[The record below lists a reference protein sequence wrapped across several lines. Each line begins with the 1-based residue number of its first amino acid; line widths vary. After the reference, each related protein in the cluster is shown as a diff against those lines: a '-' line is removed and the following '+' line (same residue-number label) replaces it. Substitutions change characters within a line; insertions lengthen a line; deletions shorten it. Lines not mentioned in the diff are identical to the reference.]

1 MKLIN
6 RIFLLSLL
14 IFYLVNGDDFH
25 NGLSK
30 SSILPSV
37 MNSLIINS
45 QPSTKIIKGNITETR
60 TTIPN
65 FFVLGFKK
73 ISFENG
79 IIFYVFTRVIS
90 RATPTILDLKAEVQT
105 SNNLRPPEEISFR
118 CLLPNDYDKKKDE
131 IDRGQY
137 TFICTGDQENVL
149 EVIVKLDSIKI
160 GEQKLEYGPSA
171 ELTNN
176 LNENTE
182 LSNLIEN
189 KEIIIMKECKID
201 ENDEM
206 VVIEGIIDD
215 TAIINQK
222 DPYLLIPDK
231 NDNKVKKIPCHYK
244 NLGDN
249 KYELIFD
256 QKIPFRADLDK
267 QMGRINDK
275 QSILLNFADDKNAE
289 VDYSPFDGYNN
300 KIKKRTRGLS
310 TGGII
315 AITIPSVALLLAFSG
330 LAFILGKRKP
340 SVPVES
346 IGNNIIGNNSSSALS
361 IK

>member
-1 MKLIN
+1 MKLIY
-6 RIFLLSLL
+6 RFFLLSLL
-14 IFYLVNGDDFH
+14 FFHLVNGEDFH
-25 NGLSK
+25 NGLST
-30 SSILPSV
+30 SSILSSV
-37 MNSLIINS
+37 INSLIINNP
-45 QPSTKIIKGNITETR
+45 PSTKILKGNITETR

-90 RATPTILDLKAEVQT
+90 KAPPTILDLKAEVQT
-105 SNNLRPPEEISFR
+105 SNNLGSPEEISFR
-118 CLLPNDYDKKKDE
+118 CFLPNDYDIKKAE
-131 IDRGQY
+131 IGQY

-149 EVIVKLDSIKI
+149 EVIVNLDSIKI
-160 GEQKLEYGPSA
+160 DEQKLEYGPSA

-176 LNENTE
+176 LNKNTE

-215 TAIINQK
+215 IDIINQK

-231 NDNKVKKIPCHYK
+231 NNNKIKKIPCYYK

-249 KYELIFD
+249 KYELILD
-256 QKIPFRADLDK
+256 QKIPFGADLDK

-275 QSILLNFADDKNAE
+275 QSILLNFADEKNAE

-300 KIKKRTRGLS
+300 KIKKRTIGLS

-340 SVPVES
+340 SPPVES
-346 IGNNIIGNNSSSALS
+346 IGNNMIRNNSSSALS